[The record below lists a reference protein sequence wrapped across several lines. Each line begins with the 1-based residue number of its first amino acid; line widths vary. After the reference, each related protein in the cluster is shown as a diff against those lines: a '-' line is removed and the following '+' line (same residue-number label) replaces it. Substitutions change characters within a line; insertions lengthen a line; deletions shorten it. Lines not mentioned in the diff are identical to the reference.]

1 MDCTFAV
8 LFRDV
13 LDSNFG
19 PVYLWCDSSPQA
31 GVDWLLSI
39 IDYIAED
46 HLEECHQKYQ
56 ALYRS
61 TSLIQQS
68 VEDVNLLAE
77 IAVNR
82 ADAIKFLRQKLHR
95 HRQMPMGLGSGASK
109 LEKKCQA
116 LAMKLAHE
124 THSFQALRRVAKQ
137 IVSVTVDMG
146 VESGVADAQGG
157 DVVSYLPPWM
167 AAQDCLQEDAGLDAV
182 EVSSDRLFP
191 RSLLAAGLDHIS
203 NNLLSDMDQHLQCWD
218 GWLPGFKALAHL
230 LSHKHLLSR
239 LVGRCILGTPH
250 QALARMFETCIEPIA
265 KWRWGTIVKTL
276 PSVLRLE
283 RGLRI
288 VWDEQK
294 FLARG
299 ETMQSQGQDDSF
311 DCSLIT
317 KTIQDNSWWAMS
329 HMLLHLHSIG
339 NLASAWGSSCHCHE
353 WITEKPESQH
363 FAMSEALHRTL
374 ETLRLEKGLDGANVD
389 CPLKG
394 KRAPELA
401 AGMLMPRINELV
413 EHCTSDV
420 LLACSSV
427 SAEQREKVVNDFTL
441 GVDYIRMT
449 LDVKLGH
456 WATLPW
462 LLAAL
467 SLPEPSVQH
476 KAIAQRAIE
485 EFDKLPAIPIHH
497 HQLTWQILNPSSTLR
512 SQLEAVAQGALLAS
526 LPGLA
531 SEVARLSFVPVVE
544 RIVEGA
550 HSLVHRHTGY
560 RKISGAYVSCSHRL
574 PEMEAILDTDD
585 GLENF
590 CAAFEQLRKPRQLAK
605 KFRLQDHPLWLELT
619 SKPPKQQSGV
629 QKLLKSIVYSTDAH
643 TMYVDH
649 AMSRKQHDKRQCAA
663 IKAKLAVNPKPKIA
677 LTQDSVMQHALVQHV
692 QEMLIPGEF
701 YSFPVEEMSDSFQ
714 ALSHTLALPA
724 KPHEQPQQHFDS
736 HFFKVV
742 SVGASR
748 LKTVKSNR
756 RRLSRGDIA
765 VTLHESGRVVG
776 EQGFVDTRPLECS
789 QPGDTVH
796 VLSAAGVNPA
806 HFARIQCWKR
816 EGACQYT
823 LPHFDNA
830 AASQLLEQFFERNAL
845 EGKGPTLKTTDAEET
860 QILHDMCFEGWVLQ
874 CEDGWQLAKAGVQQ
888 LRVSQ
893 GLHSP
898 RAICDRA
905 SQAPLKDKTTWEI
918 LQQLVDLGWTWKKV
932 PPKKKACEIEPYAL
946 DKPRFWYTAGTTVR
960 REYVLCLLQ
969 SDRLLQVEV
978 PGDAKVLHHA
988 MPVAYYNKVLAGD
1001 FDSAYMI
1008 ANAKPE
1014 GGKLA
1019 QEERPMLA
1027 DEGMVWANLEPSLSI
1042 EDAIPN
1048 AEFPKRTRKRKR
1060 RLSSSDSEALLAQ
1073 DFGATPGHWVSESES
1088 EAADDPAAQDI
1099 ELSDAGQPPDPAVRA
1114 SAEEPT
1120 ASAPVEDPDLA
1131 AAAPIARVV
1140 RPETLASW
1148 GRGPQKF
1155 RIIWRPPSTT
1165 CKHGA
1170 WQDICPYH
1178 RKSATAKCTRS
1189 LNLTDGSPESR
1200 EACLRMIQNWLL
1212 CADKFDRAW
1221 KHGAF
1226 NPRFEETPPEEV
1238 LLARSESM
1246 QMPGEVQLDVDLD
1259 VSPAPKAKAKSK
1271 KASGAKA
1278 KPKAKAGAKAS
1289 SSKGPTKSQASSS
1302 SPSDSSSDSGSS
1314 SSSSS

>member
-1 MDCTFAV
+1 MAETSHRTRYCSLSSCSGRAFLWRPDEEGLVPKKPRVSESWRLLAAKGGCFSQYIQGFHICHAFEDWRGGFEPLVLHVACRSLPEACQLVAQAQLAFPKSSLLSFRKRFVVQILGEDYVEPWPFSREVDKVFLFKEHVILWQRQALAESRDCHLATAPIILQYQCFTPSVRVLTEELFFRELGNEGDLSLELLCERLGSRLADVLERCGWVIPVLWVPKPIMLLLVQGKWKALVLHMMNSVPNRDAPLFQRHCLNWLRDLMQYPSNGCFSCLWGNRFQQYRSPNHPLTSACALFAMQQLRAHSSAIIADGGPSSQSRLEETLEGLEIFTQSLVENRQAGSHVTGRKAVASRIFDDIRAAHLLRNRGHFKAMKTAMMRSLMPHQLQSLAKAMMYDPLSVYMDCTFAV

-109 LEKKCQA
+109 LENKCQA

-692 QEMLIPGEF
+692 QEMLIPG
-701 YSFPVEEMSDSFQ
+701 
-714 ALSHTLALPA
+714 
-724 KPHEQPQQHFDS
+724 
-736 HFFKVV
+736 
-742 SVGASR
+742 
-748 LKTVKSNR
+748 
-756 RRLSRGDIA
+756 
-765 VTLHESGRVVG
+765 
-776 EQGFVDTRPLECS
+776 
-789 QPGDTVH
+789 
-796 VLSAAGVNPA
+796 
-806 HFARIQCWKR
+806 
-816 EGACQYT
+816 
-823 LPHFDNA
+823 
-830 AASQLLEQFFERNAL
+830 
-845 EGKGPTLKTTDAEET
+845 
-860 QILHDMCFEGWVLQ
+860 
-874 CEDGWQLAKAGVQQ
+874 
-888 LRVSQ
+888 
-893 GLHSP
+893 
-898 RAICDRA
+898 
-905 SQAPLKDKTTWEI
+905 
-918 LQQLVDLGWTWKKV
+918 
-932 PPKKKACEIEPYAL
+932 
-946 DKPRFWYTAGTTVR
+946 
-960 REYVLCLLQ
+960 
-969 SDRLLQVEV
+969 
-978 PGDAKVLHHA
+978 
-988 MPVAYYNKVLAGD
+988 
-1001 FDSAYMI
+1001 
-1008 ANAKPE
+1008 
-1014 GGKLA
+1014 
-1019 QEERPMLA
+1019 
-1027 DEGMVWANLEPSLSI
+1027 
-1042 EDAIPN
+1042 
-1048 AEFPKRTRKRKR
+1048 
-1060 RLSSSDSEALLAQ
+1060 
-1073 DFGATPGHWVSESES
+1073 
-1088 EAADDPAAQDI
+1088 
-1099 ELSDAGQPPDPAVRA
+1099 
-1114 SAEEPT
+1114 
-1120 ASAPVEDPDLA
+1120 
-1131 AAAPIARVV
+1131 
-1140 RPETLASW
+1140 
-1148 GRGPQKF
+1148 
-1155 RIIWRPPSTT
+1155 
-1165 CKHGA
+1165 
-1170 WQDICPYH
+1170 
-1178 RKSATAKCTRS
+1178 
-1189 LNLTDGSPESR
+1189 
-1200 EACLRMIQNWLL
+1200 
-1212 CADKFDRAW
+1212 
-1221 KHGAF
+1221 
-1226 NPRFEETPPEEV
+1226 
-1238 LLARSESM
+1238 
-1246 QMPGEVQLDVDLD
+1246 
-1259 VSPAPKAKAKSK
+1259 
-1271 KASGAKA
+1271 
-1278 KPKAKAGAKAS
+1278 
-1289 SSKGPTKSQASSS
+1289 
-1302 SPSDSSSDSGSS
+1302 
-1314 SSSSS
+1314 